1 MRRVARTLAVLLAIL
16 VLLIAAGIG
25 MAMTATGFR
34 WLGEAV
40 VFLSGERL
48 AVDGLDGYVGIP
60 IRIRK
65 LTYTSATKRITLERV
80 RLEWQPRALLHRRL
94 DVELLAAQTVRV
106 EILKQDPTP
115 PTLPASLRLP
125 VDVRVTAW
133 DVAHLDVVDAGGTL
147 AFRDLHGGIDGGGDR
162 YRFTGMTITTPWAK
176 AGGRFELGKDAPFNL
191 TGRVEAT
198 RSDPIP
204 IGATLDLQGRLAAIV
219 FRLDAQARGMAM
231 MASGEAALFARVRLP
246 RLLVAGQGIDPR
258 LFAAAA
264 PAADLAF
271 SGVFEGQPGERLL
284 GSFSLSNRLAG
295 RLDQNRL
302 PLANLTG
309 AVVGDS
315 AQADFSALAID
326 LGVAGQLSGMGQWR
340 NGRLNVNL
348 GSPRLNLAGLHR
360 QLTVTRF
367 KTSLHLDGDAT
378 RQTLTADVGESWGQ
392 GHFTLTHADAAL
404 RLESASFAG
413 QAGRL
418 SAEGALK
425 LDATRAF
432 TATFDAARINPARF
446 GAFPRGR
453 LNARGQASGALLPTL
468 RLQTQFSLP
477 PGELEGRPVSG
488 QGRLRYENRHLADAD
503 IDLDLA
509 GNRAR
514 LKGAYGRAGDR
525 LVWDV
530 DAPALVRLNLGMAG
544 RLTSRGSASGD
555 PARLQVDAQLAA
567 RGLRLPGKLA
577 ADSVDLHVTMQASA
591 SGTFDGQFDASGV
604 QLAGQHL
611 TSLRAVLRGRR
622 NAHTLALDAHL
633 PAWRATANLAGGLDA
648 NRVWRG
654 QLSQA
659 EVWGDWPMKLAA
671 PAHLLVSPERQ
682 QVAGLTL
689 AVAGGQL
696 TIEQFDHQG
705 ARLASRGTLANL
717 PLAPFLAL
725 LDTAP
730 PFTTDLRMDGDWDLR
745 AGESLDGRLRLRRQ
759 SGDVR
764 LTEPAL
770 AMGLTALTLDA
781 DSAGSQGHARLAAD
795 TQAAGRLR
803 LDAHVA
809 LVREGV
815 AYTLS
820 RSAPLA
826 WNARFDV
833 PDLRL
838 LKPFIP
844 VGIRADARV
853 NAQLAGSGSLATPR
867 IDGRIAADAI
877 HFSMPEQGVAITDGT
892 LRLLLADDRV
902 QVQEGELKGASGRIV
917 VSGDAQ
923 LKNPQAGLTLTFEK
937 FAATNRSDRRVIVSG
952 TTRLNLDPKR
962 LQLTGEL
969 TADRARLEMPEASRP
984 ELSSDVVV
992 AGRPPRE
999 KPAAQRFPLALD
1011 LTLKLGGDFLFKGA
1025 GLDARLGG
1033 QLRVFTVS
1041 QALRQDRPQGEHPEG
1056 HERLAAY
1063 PSQVLRG
1070 EGTIQVEKGRYA
1082 AYAQTLDIERGV
1094 LRFAGPIENPGLDVL
1109 AVRKMPNVKVG
1120 VQVGGTV
1127 QRPQVT
1133 LYSDPAMPDTEKL
1146 SWLVLGHGLESS
1158 GQQEF
1163 VLLQV
1168 AAGALLSQTESV
1180 NLQAK
1185 MAETLG
1191 IDSFDVRAGSS
1202 ESLTST
1208 VVSVGKRLSS
1218 RATLSY
1224 EQSLDGLSQV
1234 VKVLYQLSTHVRL
1247 EAQAGQP
1254 SSFDTFYTREYD

>member
-1 MRRVARTLAVLLAIL
+1 MRRVLGGLAALLTTL
-16 VLLIAAGIG
+16 VLLVVVTIG
-25 MAMTATGFR
+25 MATTDTGFR
-34 WLGEAV
+34 WMGDAA
-40 VFLSGERL
+40 VFLSGGRL
-48 AVDGLDGYVGIP
+48 AVEGVEGHAGVP

-65 LTYTSATKRITLERV
+65 LMYTSDTKRVTLEQI
-80 RLEWQPRALLHRRL
+80 RLEWQPRALLQRRL
-94 DVELLAAQTVRV
+94 DIGLLAAQNVRV
-106 EILKQDPTP
+106 ETLKPDPTP
-115 PTLPASLRLP
+115 PTLPVSLRLP
-125 VDVRVTAW
+125 VDMHVAAW
-133 DVAHLDVVDAGGTL
+133 DVAHLAVVDAGSTL
-147 AFRDLHGGIDGGGDR
+147 DFKNLHGRIDGDGDR
-162 YRFTGMTITTPWAK
+162 YRFSGMTATTPWADV
-176 AGGRFELGKDAPFNL
+176 GGQIDLGKDAPFTL
-191 TGRVEAT
+191 LGRFDAA
-198 RSDPIP
+198 RRDPIP
-204 IGATLDLQGRLAAIV
+204 VDATLDVQGRLAAIV
-219 FRLDAQARGMAM
+219 FRFDAQAKNMTM
-231 MASGEAALFARVRLP
+231 MASGEVAPFARARLP

-258 LFAAAA
+258 LFAAGA

-271 SGVFEGQPGERLL
+271 SGVFEGQPGKRLL

-295 RLDQNRL
+295 RFDQDRL

-315 AQADFSALAID
+315 VQADFSALAID
-326 LGVAGQLSGMGQWR
+326 LGAAGQLNGSGQWR
-340 NGRLNVNL
+340 NGRLRVNL
-348 GSPRLNLAGLHR
+348 DSPRLNLAGLHR
-360 QLTVTRF
+360 QLVATRL
-367 KTSLHLDGDAT
+367 KTSLQLDGDAT
-378 RQTLTADVGESWGQ
+378 RQTLTADVGESWGR
-392 GHFTLTHADAAL
+392 GRFTLTHADAVL

-418 SAEGALK
+418 TAEGALH

-432 TATFDAARINPARF
+432 SAAFDATQINPARF
-446 GAFPRGR
+446 GKFPRGR

-468 RLQTQFSLP
+468 RLLTQFSLP
-477 PGELEGRPVSG
+477 PGDLEGRPVSG
-488 QGRLRYENRHLADAD
+488 QGRLRYENRHLVDAD
-503 IDLDLA
+503 INLDLA
-509 GNRAR
+509 GNRAK

-530 DAPALVRLNLGMAG
+530 DAPALARLNLGLAG

-555 PARLQVDAQLAA
+555 PARLAVDAQLAA
-567 RGLRLPGKLA
+567 SGLHLPGDIIA
-577 ADSVDLHVTMQASA
+577 ESVDLRMNMQAA
-591 SGTFDGQFDASGV
+591 DNGTFNGQLDASGM

-611 TSLRAVLRGRR
+611 DTLRAILQGRR
-622 NAHTLALDAHL
+622 NAHTLTLDARL
-633 PAWRATANLAGGLDA
+633 PAWRLTANLAGGLDA
-648 NRVWRG
+648 NLVWRG
-654 QLSQA
+654 QLNQA
-659 EVWGDWPMKLAA
+659 EVQGDWPAKLVA
-671 PAHLLVSPERQ
+671 PAHLLLSSERQ
-682 QVAGLTL
+682 QVNDLALT
-689 AVAGGQL
+689 VAGGRL
-696 TIEQFDHQG
+696 TVERFDRQG
-705 ARLASRGTLANL
+705 AHLASRGTLANL
-717 PLAPFLAL
+717 PLAPALAL
-725 LDTAP
+725 LETAP
-730 PFTTDLRMDGDWDLR
+730 PFTTDLRVNGDWDLR
-745 AGESLDGRLRLRRQ
+745 AGESLDGRLQLRRQ

-764 LTEPAL
+764 LTDPAL
-770 AMGLTALTLDA
+770 AMGLTALTLDVDA
-781 DSAGSQGHARLAAD
+781 AGSQAHVRLAAD
-795 TQAAGRLR
+795 THEAGQLR
-803 LDAHVA
+803 LDGHGM
-809 LVREGV
+809 LVRTD
-815 AYTLS
+815 AAFTLS
-820 RSAPLA
+820 RSAPLT
-826 WNARFDV
+826 WNAQFDV

-838 LKPFIP
+838 LRPFIP

-853 NAQLAGSGSLATPR
+853 NAQLSGSGSLAAPR

-877 HFSMPEQGVAITDGT
+877 RFSMPEQGVTITDGT
-892 LRLLLADDRV
+892 LKLQLADDRV
-902 QVQEGELKGASGRIV
+902 QVQEGVLKGTSGRIV

-937 FAATNRSDRRVIVSG
+937 FAATNRSDRRVTVSG
-952 TTRLNLDPKR
+952 TTRLNLDQKR

-992 AGRPPRE
+992 VGRPPRE
-999 KPAAQRFPLALD
+999 KPVAQRFPLALD
-1011 LTLKLGGDFLFKGA
+1011 LTLKLGDDFLFKGA

-1033 QLRVFTVS
+1033 QLRVFTVN
-1041 QALRQDRPQGEHPEG
+1041 QA
-1056 HERLAAY
+1056 
-1063 PSQVLRG
+1063 LRG
-1070 EGTIQVEKGRYA
+1070 EGSIQVEKGRYA

-1094 LRFAGPIENPGLDVL
+1094 LRFAGPIDNPGLDVL
-1109 AVRKMPNVKVG
+1109 AVRKTADVKVG

-1127 QRPQVT
+1127 QRPLVT

-1146 SWLVLGHGLESS
+1146 AWLVLGHGLESS

-1254 SSFDTFYTREYD
+1254 SSFDAFYTREYD